1 MVGRQYLNLA
11 SKNMAAADREPP
23 GAALAKA
30 LEVVT
35 EFCG

>member
-1 MVGRQYLNLA
+1 MAGWESLNLV

-30 LEVVT
+30 LEVVK